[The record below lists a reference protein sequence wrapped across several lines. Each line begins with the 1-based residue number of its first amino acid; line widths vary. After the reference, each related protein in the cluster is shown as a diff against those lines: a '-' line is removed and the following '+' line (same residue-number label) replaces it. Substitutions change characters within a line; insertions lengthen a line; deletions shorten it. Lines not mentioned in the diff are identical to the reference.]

1 MQDGLQPPPR
11 VGVSEDDGAQALSVE
26 PPVAGKQCLWPQPR
40 DLGQRRLP
48 GLDRLARQLIGV
60 DDWNSPFGDE
70 ARHRRLSRGDA
81 AGQPDELQNR
91 NPRRVPRAPKPLR
104 MATDATLK
112 PMPGESAPR
121 SPEVLAAT
129 FVAEAR
135 DLRGLPPAGAP
146 EIAFAGRSNV
156 GKSTLLNRL
165 AGRRALART
174 SKTPGRTR
182 GIVFF
187 DLELAR
193 PEPPLRFVDLPG
205 YGYARV
211 ARDERDSWQAL
222 IEGYAQGRQ
231 TLAMFAVLV
240 DARRGVDDEERQLY
254 EWLGTINVP
263 AQVVITKVDKLSAT
277 ERGRLRAE
285 TQKIFKQRGP
295 RRAVPILAS
304 GESGEGVGELW
315 AAIRD
320 AARAITTGA
329 GEFAG
334 ARGPA

>member
-1 MQDGLQPPPR
+1 
-11 VGVSEDDGAQALSVE
+11 
-26 PPVAGKQCLWPQPR
+26 
-40 DLGQRRLP
+40 
-48 GLDRLARQLIGV
+48 
-60 DDWNSPFGDE
+60 
-70 ARHRRLSRGDA
+70 
-81 AGQPDELQNR
+81 
-91 NPRRVPRAPKPLR
+91 
-104 MATDATLK
+104 
-112 PMPGESAPR
+112 
-121 SPEVLAAT
+121 
-129 FVAEAR
+129 
-135 DLRGLPPAGAP
+135 
-146 EIAFAGRSNV
+146 V

-222 IEGYAQGRQ
+222 IEGYAKGRP
-231 TLAMFAVLV
+231 TLALFAVLV
-240 DARRGVDDEERQLY
+240 DARRGIDDEERQLY

-277 ERGRLRAE
+277 DRGRLRAE

-295 RRAVPILAS
+295 RRAAPILAS

-320 AARAITTGA
+320 AARAITAGT
-329 GEFAG
+329 GEFAS